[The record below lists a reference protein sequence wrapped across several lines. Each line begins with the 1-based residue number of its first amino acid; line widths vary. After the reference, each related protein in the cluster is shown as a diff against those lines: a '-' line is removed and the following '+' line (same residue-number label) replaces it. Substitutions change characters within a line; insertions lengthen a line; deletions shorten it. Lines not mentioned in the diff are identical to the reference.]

1 MHFESCV
8 IGFDIGVVF
17 HVVMNMRWTA
27 LAFCVIQ
34 FPAARLRSINVSIHI
49 SRLSSPHTG
58 SDVDTRRRAASDLVK
73 ALCKSNEAQVMA
85 LIGSYVQVLLGEY
98 ATNPEQKW
106 KMKDSAI
113 YLVTSVVAK
122 GQTQK
127 HGITQVSE
135 LVNINDFFATQIL
148 PEVRTY
154 SRDCLTHIC
163 VDNELV

>member
-1 MHFESCV
+1 
-8 IGFDIGVVF
+8 
-17 HVVMNMRWTA
+17 
-27 LAFCVIQ
+27 
-34 FPAARLRSINVSIHI
+34 
-49 SRLSSPHTG
+49 
-58 SDVDTRRRAASDLVK
+58 
-73 ALCKSNEAQVMA
+73 MA

>member
-1 MHFESCV
+1 
-8 IGFDIGVVF
+8 
-17 HVVMNMRWTA
+17 
-27 LAFCVIQ
+27 
-34 FPAARLRSINVSIHI
+34 
-49 SRLSSPHTG
+49 
-58 SDVDTRRRAASDLVK
+58 
-73 ALCKSNEAQVMA
+73 MA

-98 ATNPEQKW
+98 AANPEQKW

-148 PEVRTY
+148 PEVGGWVHYGRKWEKTQ
-154 SRDCLTHIC
+154 TK
-163 VDNELV
+163 

>member
-1 MHFESCV
+1 
-8 IGFDIGVVF
+8 
-17 HVVMNMRWTA
+17 
-27 LAFCVIQ
+27 
-34 FPAARLRSINVSIHI
+34 
-49 SRLSSPHTG
+49 
-58 SDVDTRRRAASDLVK
+58 
-73 ALCKSNEAQVMA
+73 MA

-98 ATNPEQKW
+98 AANPEQKW

-148 PEVRTY
+148 PEVGGGGGDYVNALWDKTR
-154 SRDCLTHIC
+154 SF
-163 VDNELV
+163 